1 MSFRVRWYSY
11 AIAIFLGLASTFLM
25 SSRLRAEGIAL
36 LKGLSI
42 FLAVWAALGV
52 PMGVTW
58 PGKGWR
64 WGLWLASPL
73 WVLVMLSFVFAGGL
87 HLLLVKD
94 LPILVG
100 VTVAACAG
108 AWIGA
113 RFVRYREGT

>member
-1 MSFRVRWYSY
+1 MRFRVRWYSY
-11 AIAIFLGLASTFLM
+11 ATAIFLGIASAFLM
-25 SSRLRAEGIAL
+25 SSLLRAEGNTL

-42 FLAVWAALGV
+42 SLAVWAVLGV
-52 PMGVTW
+52 PLGVTW

-73 WVLVMLSFVFAGGL
+73 WVLVMLGFLFAGGL

-94 LPILVG
+94 LPILIG
-100 VTVAACAG
+100 VTVAACVG

-113 RFVRYREGT
+113 RFVRHREGA